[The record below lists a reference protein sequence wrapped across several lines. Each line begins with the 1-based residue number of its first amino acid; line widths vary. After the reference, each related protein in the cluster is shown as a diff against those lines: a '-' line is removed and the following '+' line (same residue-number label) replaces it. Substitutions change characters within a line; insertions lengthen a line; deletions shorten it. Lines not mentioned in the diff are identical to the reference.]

1 MALWSGR
8 WVPLGAWIYIF
19 ISIVRKPRS
28 ASISAKTS
36 RCTSSLLKSV
46 PSMSNSTARRGLAGA
61 EDAAD
66 MPADAVES
74 HKNIVEGALHAHA

>member
-1 MALWSGR
+1 MPAGD
-8 WVPLGAWIYIF
+8 
-19 ISIVRKPRS
+19 
-28 ASISAKTS
+28 
-36 RCTSSLLKSV
+36 
-46 PSMSNSTARRGLAGA
+46 GA